1 MSHQC
6 FFEYRTWRVTIFRPT
21 VVRQVNVGSFIMRV
35 IVLGTVIS
43 LCSSMAFAATS
54 TPPHAPAKPVEE
66 HPCAAAATKF
76 CNDVPFGNGERIA
89 CLAHH
94 NADLTPA
101 CRDRVKILQTMF
113 EFGQE
118 QHRKTMA
125 YVAKL
130 HAEAAKKKSAP
141 APAPEKS
148 TPPAPQ

>member
-6 FFEYRTWRVTIFRPT
+6 FFEYRTWRKAAFHPT
-21 VVRQVNVGSFIMRV
+21 VARHVKVGFFIMRV
-35 IVLGTVIS
+35 IVLGTVMWM
-43 LCSSMAFAATS
+43 CGSMAFAAAPA
-54 TPPHAPAKPVEE
+54 PPQAPAKPVEA

-76 CNDVPFGNGERIA
+76 CNDVPYGNGQRIA

-101 CRDRVKILQTMF
+101 CRDRVKILQAIF

>member
-1 MSHQC
+1 
-6 FFEYRTWRVTIFRPT
+6 
-21 VVRQVNVGSFIMRV
+21 MRV

-43 LCSSMAFAATS
+43 LCSSMAFAAAS
-54 TPPHAPAKPVEE
+54 TPPQAPAKPVEE

-101 CRDRVKILQTMF
+101 CRDRVKILQAMF